1 MQKNFILSDSLTPK
15 GDQPRAIKEIL
26 NHLNQGQKNQV
37 LLGVTGS
44 GKTFTMANVIAEYD
58 RPTLIMAH
66 NKTLAAQLYSEMKEF
81 FPKNAVEYFVSYYDY
96 YQPEAYIASKDLY
109 IEKDASIN
117 EKLDLFRHSATRN
130 LLERQDVIVVASVS
144 CIYGLGAPELYLQ
157 MTQKLNVGDTL
168 KRQLFIERLVE
179 LQYKRNDIVMERG
192 NFRLRGQSIDIF
204 PSHYQNAAWR
214 VNFDDDSIESI
225 YEFDPL
231 NFNIIQHLKEVTIFA
246 NSHYVTP
253 RLTLKQAVKQI
264 KLELKERLK
273 ELQAKEMIVEAKR
286 LEQRVNFDIEMI
298 EQTGSCKGIENY
310 SRYLSGKKEGEAPPT
325 LFEYLPKDALLIIDE
340 SHVTVPQIKAMYNGD
355 RARKESLVENGFR
368 LKSALDNRP
377 LKFTEW
383 QDMRPQT
390 LFVSAT
396 PGKIELEMTNYE
408 YIEQI
413 IRPTGLLDP
422 KCIIRPINSQVDDLI
437 NECKK
442 AATNN
447 ERVLVTTLTKKMA
460 EDLASYLTDVGVR
473 AVYLH
478 SEISTLERIEIIDQL
493 KAGKHDVLVGVNLLR
508 EGLDITECS
517 LVAILDADKEGFL
530 RSETSLIQ
538 TIGRAARNI
547 KGRAILYADKIT
559 DSIKAA
565 MDITE
570 QRRKIQME
578 FNKINNISPSSINK
592 KTSENIIS
600 QALAEMKCT
609 TSQSKSSEST
619 APKDLKSQ
627 STSIKK
633 LEKKMN
639 KAAKEMNFEEAI
651 KLRDQI
657 EELKKYL

>member
-1 MQKNFILSDSLTPK
+1 M
-15 GDQPRAIKEIL
+15 
-26 NHLNQGQKNQV
+26 
-37 LLGVTGS
+37 
-44 GKTFTMANVIAEYD
+44 
-58 RPTLIMAH
+58 
-66 NKTLAAQLYSEMKEF
+66 
-81 FPKNAVEYFVSYYDY
+81 
-96 YQPEAYIASKDLY
+96 
-109 IEKDASIN
+109 
-117 EKLDLFRHSATRN
+117 
-130 LLERQDVIVVASVS
+130 
-144 CIYGLGAPELYLQ
+144 
-157 MTQKLNVGDTL
+157 
-168 KRQLFIERLVE
+168 
-179 LQYKRNDIVMERG
+179 
-192 NFRLRGQSIDIF
+192 
-204 PSHYQNAAWR
+204 
-214 VNFDDDSIESI
+214 
-225 YEFDPL
+225 
-231 NFNIIQHLKEVTIFA
+231 
-246 NSHYVTP
+246 
-253 RLTLKQAVKQI
+253 KQAVKQI

-657 EELKKYL
+657 EESKKYL